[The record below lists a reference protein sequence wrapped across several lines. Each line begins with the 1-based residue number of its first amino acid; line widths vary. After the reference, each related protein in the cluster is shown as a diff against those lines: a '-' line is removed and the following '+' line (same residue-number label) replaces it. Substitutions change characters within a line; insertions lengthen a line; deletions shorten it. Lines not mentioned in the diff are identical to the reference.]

1 MKTFT
6 PYAEGSGFTQLDNSL
21 IDYVMPSVE
30 PPAWVIIC
38 FIIRKTRG
46 WHKESDDIS
55 LSQICDGTGLA
66 RPTAVKWVSFLE
78 SHGHIL
84 VGRGDKG
91 ATNQLRLN
99 PDFVIDPTAE
109 KAKTKRGGKRIKGL
123 TSSNN
128 ELVASSKNELPT
140 SSNIE
145 HTKET
150 DSLKEKGKITP
161 PPAPKLA
168 PHQANAIAREKRYAP
183 NTPKAVK
190 DMMQALEDVTQ
201 SINTAKL
208 EETAYEL
215 IGRDVTAE
223 QVLTLYGGAN
233 CYWRRVDWRGQKG
246 NKPELGNITGTIIAA
261 REWLQNGGAAE
272 TEKVGEAAT
281 LYRQWIQP
289 LAGMNGTARDYFR
302 QAPSQVK
309 RALSANGMGNID
321 QIKRVG
327 EADFIGWYAS
337 VK

>member
-1 MKTFT
+1 MKKFT

-21 IDYVMPSVE
+21 IDYVMPAVE

-78 SHGHIL
+78 SCGHIL

-128 ELVASSKNELPT
+128 ELVTSSNNELPP
-140 SSNIE
+140 SSNFE

-150 DSLKEKGKITP
+150 DSLKEKGKKTP

-168 PHQANAIAREKRYAP
+168 PHQANALAREKRYAP

-201 SINTAKL
+201 SINTSKL

-215 IGRDVTAE
+215 IGRDVTPVE
-223 QVLTLYGGAN
+223 VTTLYSGAN
-233 CYWRRVDWRGQKG
+233 CWWRLVAWQGKDGTPPQS
-246 NKPELGNITGTIIAA
+246 GNILNTIIQA
-261 REWLQNGGAAE
+261 REWLANNKPLTGDAADAVALLLRVKARTMQPHELNNPALNGAGKLALMVAKRNKGLPWLDNATPEAIRAA
-272 TEKVGEAAT
+272 V
-281 LYRQWIQP
+281 
-289 LAGMNGTARDYFR
+289 AGV
-302 QAPSQVK
+302 QV
-309 RALSANGMGNID
+309 
-321 QIKRVG
+321 
-327 EADFIGWYAS
+327 
-337 VK
+337 

>member
-21 IDYVMPSVE
+21 IDYVMPVVE

-78 SHGHIL
+78 SNGHIL
-84 VGRGDKG
+84 VGRGDRG
-91 ATNQLRLN
+91 TTNKLRLN

-109 KAKTKRGGKRIKGL
+109 KAKTKRGGARIKGL

-128 ELVASSKNELPT
+128 ELSTSSNNELPP
-140 SSNIE
+140 SSNFE

-150 DSLKEKGKITP
+150 DSLKEKGKKAP
-161 PPAPKLA
+161 PPVPKLA
-168 PHQANAIAREKRYAP
+168 PHQANALARENRYSP
-183 NTPKAVK
+183 TTPKAIK
-190 DMMQALEDVTQ
+190 ALCEALEEVTQ
-201 SINTAKL
+201 SLNTAKV
-208 EETAYEL
+208 EETAYTLYGYE
-215 IGRDVTAE
+215 VTPSE
-223 QVLTLYGGAN
+223 VLTLYGGSN

-246 NKPELGNITGTIIAA
+246 NRPELGNITGTIIAA
-261 REWLQNGGAAE
+261 REWLTNGGAAE
-272 TEKVGEAAT
+272 TEKATEAAQ

-289 LAGMNGTARDYFR
+289 LAGMNGTAREYFKA
-302 QAPSQVK
+302 APSQVK
-309 RALSANGMGNID
+309 RVLSANGMGNID
-321 QIKRVG
+321 QIKRVS
-327 EADFIGWYAS
+327 EADFAGWYAG